1 MGIAERKERELRRR
15 ERDILQAA
23 LRLFDRDDWQLVTI
37 ERIAQEAEVGKGT
50 VYLHF
55 SSKEDI
61 CGRLALDFARR
72 LLDRLRGIDPGLPI
86 PARLGQAIRVFFDSH
101 RSGRRYQR
109 VVSYCE
115 HGDFRRRVGDANRGE
130 LERMDQ
136 EIAALIHGILQEG
149 IAAGVFADRPIP
161 VLLYGAQ
168 STLVGAVRM
177 LGSECLGAADPEEYI
192 TEITRFVLAGL
203 MFQDRVP
210 ETAHAAQREPR

>member
-1 MGIAERKERELRRR
+1 MGIAERKERELKRR

-72 LLDRLRGIDPGLPI
+72 LLGRLRGIDAALPVTT
-86 PARLGQAIRVFFDSH
+86 RLAQAIRVFFDAH

-115 HGDFRRRVGDANRGE
+115 HGDFRRRVGEANRFE
-130 LERMDQ
+130 LERIDR
-136 EIAALIHGILQEG
+136 EIAALIHGMLQDG
-149 IAAGVFADRPIP
+149 IATRVFADRPIP

-192 TEITRFVLAGL
+192 DEITRFVLAGL

-210 ETAHAAQREPR
+210 EPEAPVERRAR

>member
-1 MGIAERKERELRRR
+1 MGIAERKERELKRR

-23 LRLFDRDDWQLVTI
+23 LRLFDREDWQLVTI

-72 LLDRLRGIDPGLPI
+72 LLDRLRGIDAGMPVI
-86 PARLGQAIRVFFDSH
+86 SRLAQAIRIFFDAH
-101 RSGRRYQR
+101 RAGRRYQR

-115 HGDFRRRVGDANRGE
+115 QGDFRRRVGEANRGE
-130 LERMDQ
+130 LERIDQ
-136 EIAALIHGILQEG
+136 EVAALIHGILGEG

-192 TEITRFVLAGL
+192 DEITRFVLAGL

-210 ETAHAAQREPR
+210 KVEAPAERQAT